1 MSDMDTDN
9 EIGYWFCKNCSE
21 ELSSCNVN
29 YQELCCICGHPA
41 EWIEAD
47 TVGLVEQLTAQLAD
61 ETAERKR
68 LEDNEDAMVA
78 YHDEL
83 ARDLAEADDAI
94 VENCRLCRKY
104 GKAKRTCASMT
115 KTAPCARPVDS

>member
-1 MSDMDTDN
+1 MRDSRRTTKSFVGYVNGDILSKQAA
-9 EIGYWFCKNCSE
+9 EI
-21 ELSSCNVN
+21 
-29 YQELCCICGHPA
+29 
-41 EWIEAD
+41 
-47 TVGLVEQLTAQLAD
+47 TQLKKQLAD

-104 GKAKRTCASMT
+104 GKAKWTCASMT
-115 KTAPCARPVDS
+115 KTMCALCSTSEQLAKAKARIEARKGKGD